1 MKKNLRKILS
11 SDKSDKKE
19 IASYLW
25 HDIKYQ
31 TVIGDNLA
39 RI

>member
-1 MKKNLRKILS
+1 MKKKLRKILS